1 MTKTQDILLFNQLFT
16 EYQPRFVL
24 YANTYVRD
32 MNIAEDL
39 VNEAFMKFWI
49 NKDTINIDSNIPA
62 YILTILKNKCL
73 NHLRHKE
80 IENKAFASIQE
91 HLAWELQLRI
101 STLEASDPEELFSSD
116 LRNKIDDAISRL
128 PEKTMTVFKLSRLQ
142 NKSNNE
148 IARMLGITTKGV
160 EFHITKALSLL
171 RKALKGYIIT
181 ILLCVISMAKYLVIY

>member
-1 MTKTQDILLFNQLFT
+1 MAKTQDIHLFNRLFT
-16 EYQPRFVL
+16 EYQPRFVH

-32 MNIAEDL
+32 MITAEDL
-39 VNEAFMKFWI
+39 VNEAFMQFWI
-49 NKDTINIDSNIPA
+49 NKDSINTDSNIPA

-80 IENKAFASIQE
+80 IENRAFTSIQE
-91 HLAWELQLRI
+91 HHIWELQLRI

-116 LRNKIDDAISRL
+116 LRNKIDDAISKL
-128 PEKTMTVFKLSRLQ
+128 PERTMLVFKLSRLQ
-142 NKSNNE
+142 NKSHNE
-148 IARMLGITTKGV
+148 IALMLGITTKGV

-181 ILLCVISMAKYLVIY
+181 ILLSIISIAEFVLIN